1 MTFRESLGNISGA
14 YIPISI
20 KKDKYCMFQECRSKD
35 KNKDMNIN
43 GGLYGKKTTK
53 RWPGRES
60 KRGDY
65 DQSTLCAY
73 VNNKTHLKIARK

>member
-1 MTFRESLGNISGA
+1 
-14 YIPISI
+14 
-20 KKDKYCMFQECRSKD
+20 
-35 KNKDMNIN
+35 MNIN